1 MRNAYAGR
9 QEGNSVTS
17 HRSDDR
23 LPDLHGWRD
32 TRPRHSPGY
41 RVRRTALSMAATV
54 IVTALVFLTAAIA
67 PAVIDLGHQYNVIPV
82 LPQPSGKSA
91 EPIDPNAGKPIS
103 FLLLGQDTR
112 DGSGNEALSGGTAAD
127 AGSHNADTSMV
138 VQISADRS
146 YINLVSIPRD
156 SLVDV
161 PSCQTPK
168 GTIPAQY
175 GVMFNSIFS
184 TAWDAGDGL
193 PSAASCTLNAVNA
206 LTGLDLQ
213 QFVIVDF
220 QGLKDMIDAVG
231 GVDVCVPVDT
241 QDSFTELDLKK
252 GLQHLDGLH
261 ATMYARMRHGTGTD
275 GTDVMRTTRQQYL
288 VKQLMNEALSKN
300 LFTQTGQLYQL
311 AKAAL
316 GSLNFSSGLGSI
328 STLVGLAIS
337 LRNLDPSHFYAQTI
351 PVAEAPSDP
360 NRRVWTADA
369 DAVWAKLRNH
379 QPLTLAAASSSTPSA
394 TPSESPSAT
403 DEQTTATDGTTQ
415 SPAPT
420 PDPKTGLITES
431 DGTLIDPNT
440 GGIVNP
446 EDGTIT
452 DPNTSEYLGIAD
464 RYLNSTVCAVPAQ
477 K

>member
-9 QEGNSVTS
+9 QEGYSVTS

-23 LPDLHGWRD
+23 LPNLHGWRD

-41 RVRRTALSMAATV
+41 RVRHTARTVVASVLVAVLVLFATVASATALDLMHATT
-54 IVTALVFLTAAIA
+54 IVPVFG
-67 PAVIDLGHQYNVIPV
+67 PRN
-82 LPQPSGKSA
+82 GKAA

-127 AGSHNADTSMV
+127 AGSHNADTTMV

-146 YINLVSIPRD
+146 FINLVSIPRD

-184 TAWDAGDGL
+184 TAWDQGDGL
-193 PSAASCTLNAVNA
+193 SSAANCTLNAVNA

-213 QFVIVDF
+213 QFVVVDF

-231 GVDVCVPVDT
+231 GVNVCVPVDT
-241 QDSFTELDLKK
+241 QDTYTELDLKK
-252 GLQHLDGLH
+252 GLQHLDGMH

-288 VKQLMNEALSKN
+288 VKQLMSEALGKN

-311 AKAAL
+311 SKAAL
-316 GSLNFSSGLGSI
+316 HSLSI
-328 STLVGLAIS
+328 SEGLASIPTLTGLAVS
-337 LRNLDPSHFYAQTI
+337 LKNMNPAHFYAQTI
-351 PVAEAPSDP
+351 PVTEAPSDP
-360 NRRVWTADA
+360 NRRVWATGA
-369 DAVWAKLRNH
+369 DAVWAKLRTNK
-379 QPLTLAAASSSTPSA
+379 PLTDATPTASSTASPTPQADQSSA
-394 TPSESPSAT
+394 PTGAS
-403 DEQTTATDGTTQ
+403 Q

-420 PDPKTGLITES
+420 PDPKTGLITQA

-440 GGIVNP
+440 GGTVNP
-446 EDGTIT
+446 ADGSIT
-452 DPNTSEYLGIAD
+452 DPNTGEYIGIAD